1 MLYVGRFRR
10 NARLL
15 KGHRKYKIPHHRV
28 GALAGF
34 CIRVMATNYTLYP
47 SSATPKS
54 LQPEITRLTEALC
67 SPFSSEKLI
76 PPVGGINHPPENPE
90 QLSLAIEDAPSKV
103 RAWGLREAHS
113 RPLVGVR
120 DDGGAGRI
128 VRTFRTAQA
137 QAWGFPDVGYP
148 RSASAYCA
156 LVVDVDDPGKLQNVL
171 AEGDSLLPN
180 WCVFNRKTGH
190 AHVCYPL
197 AAPVLEHPESKI
209 APLLYLADIEKK
221 LLAALDGD
229 PAYAGALARNP
240 LTKPAWQTQVLWFR
254 QHPWELSE
262 LDEAAESALPEGW
275 TPATAAPGGVG
286 RNCSLFEGLM
296 TWAGRPAHRFESI
309 LVQAHSINSEFA
321 TPLPGPE
328 VRHTVKSVAKYRRRW
343 EANGW
348 HSPRWIQKQAARGRA
363 SGKARRD
370 RNAGRDIEIVDSYD
384 GGMTQTAIAR
394 KWGLSQAR
402 VSQLLN
408 GQIANLNRI

>member
-1 MLYVGRFRR
+1 MMKQTYTLPS
-10 NARLL
+10 NPASL
-15 KGHRKYKIPHHRV
+15 KSLHPSNIIP
-28 GALAGF
+28 LAGGF
-34 CIRVMATNYTLYP
+34 NFGILELN
-47 SSATPKS
+47 
-54 LQPEITRLTEALC
+54 
-67 SPFSSEKLI
+67 

-103 RAWGLREAHS
+103 RAWGLREAHAW
-113 RPLVGVR
+113 PLVGVR

-156 LVVDVDDPGKLQNVL
+156 LVVDVDDPGKLQNVM
-171 AEGDSLLPN
+171 AEGHSLLPN
-180 WCVFNRKTGH
+180 WVVFNRRNNH
-190 AHVCYPL
+190 AHACYPL

-221 LLAALDGD
+221 LIAALDGD
-229 PAYAGALARNP
+229 PGYSGSLARNP
-240 LTKPAWQTQVLWFR
+240 IAKPQWNTQVLWFR
-254 QHPWELSE
+254 QHSWELSE
-262 LDEAAESALPEGW
+262 LDEAASVQLPPGW
-275 TPATAAPGGVG
+275 KPATAAPGGVG

-296 TWAGRPAHRFESI
+296 TWAGRPAHRFESL

-348 HSPRWIQKQAARGRA
+348 HSPRWIQKQVWRGGLGGRA
-363 SGKARRD
+363 SGKARRAK
-370 RNAGRDIEIVDSYD
+370 NAERDLAIVDAYD
-384 GGMTQTAIAR
+384 AGETQMAISR
-394 KWGLSQAR
+394 KCGLSQAR

-408 GQIANLNRI
+408 GPIAKPERI